1 MWVSKKG
8 WEGGQNAQQNTQGF
22 FRIFLFGV
30 PKILYLKLNCNFTNI
45 FMKITETSFYPAND
59 VNGWLSQKFCH
70 PLLYTGD
77 VRCKMKT
84 QKITVNKIDS
94 KSGNF
99 HMHIYIVPSS
109 VWSTKQKLF
118 WFWSKVIKRNQIK
131 TTQCLLISHLKVLK
145 RTLAS
150 IRVQKF
156 CSQSNFFFRSISFQ
170 IMQVKKSIQYFQKHY
185 SIYHIVFVLPF
196 HFVNTRS
203 RWGSLLVERFEMCI
217 EVCYN
222 SELSTVESAVL

>member
-1 MWVSKKG
+1 M
-8 WEGGQNAQQNTQGF
+8 
-22 FRIFLFGV
+22 
-30 PKILYLKLNCNFTNI
+30 
-45 FMKITETSFYPAND
+45 
-59 VNGWLSQKFCH
+59 VN
-70 PLLYTGD
+70 
-77 VRCKMKT
+77 
-84 QKITVNKIDS
+84 NIDS

-170 IMQVKKSIQYFQKHY
+170 IMQVNKSIQYFQKHY

-203 RWGSLLVERFEMCI
+203 RWWSLLVERFEMCI